1 MLKRM
6 NFYVYRKGKRVSK
19 EKLVKKQ
26 KGMIITAAV
35 LLAAAAVVTGSRLI
49 RHPEKSNTKKSEVA
63 DQENSEKEQEKIKK
77 CIGENFKTNT
87 GKRIAYNR
95 FILD

>member
-1 MLKRM
+1 M
-6 NFYVYRKGKRVSK
+6 NG
-19 EKLVKKQ
+19 
-26 KGMIITAAV
+26 
-35 LLAAAAVVTGSRLI
+35 
-49 RHPEKSNTKKSEVA
+49 
-63 DQENSEKEQEKIKK
+63 ENIGEEEKEQEKIKK

>member
-1 MLKRM
+1 MLYNRQPDGLD
-6 NFYVYRKGKRVSK
+6 FQIQW
-19 EKLVKKQ
+19 E
-26 KGMIITAAV
+26 AD
-35 LLAAAAVVTGSRLI
+35 LL
-49 RHPEKSNTKKSEVA
+49 
-63 DQENSEKEQEKIKK
+63 ENLTVMDKEKEQEKIKK

>member
-1 MLKRM
+1 MDHQLLSAIFAEYSGIYKNLQIFADTAAIRITQ
-6 NFYVYRKGKRVSK
+6 N
-19 EKLVKKQ
+19 EK
-26 KGMIITAAV
+26 IITCPSKIDGLDFQIQWEAD
-35 LLAAAAVVTGSRLI
+35 LL
-49 RHPEKSNTKKSEVA
+49 
-63 DQENSEKEQEKIKK
+63 ENLTVMDKEKEQEKIKK